1 MASNTATAAVS
12 RPYAEALMSLAQS
25 NNVADKFDSDVRS
38 LLNLLKESQ
47 PLQNFFA
54 NPFID
59 AEDKKGVISKI
70 LSDDTNPIFRNFLM
84 LLVDRRRITL
94 VEDIGQEY
102 LAKLRELNQT
112 VLAEVISAVPLT
124 DEQQQT
130 IKEKVKAMTDARE
143 VELDSKINSDIIGG
157 VIIKVGS
164 QVVDSSLRGSVTPL
178 IFELERVNRFWILD
192 FGFWIENHISC

>member
-1 MASNTATAAVS
+1 MANNTATAAVS
-12 RPYAEALMSLAQS
+12 RPYAEALMSIAQS

-38 LLNLLKESQ
+38 LLNLIKESQ

-54 NPFID
+54 NPFISG
-59 AEDKKGVISKI
+59 EDKKGVISKV
-70 LSDDTNPIFRNFLM
+70 LTDDTNPIFRNFLM

-94 VEDIGQEY
+94 VEDIAQEY

-130 IKEKVKAMTDARE
+130 IKEKVKSMTDARE
-143 VELDSKINSDIIGG
+143 VELDSTIDSDIIGG

-164 QVVDSSLRGSVTPL
+164 QVVDSSLKGQLRRLSL
-178 IFELERVNRFWILD
+178 RLN
-192 FGFWIENHISC
+192 S

>member
-1 MASNTATAAVS
+1 MANNTATAAVS
-12 RPYAEALMSLAQS
+12 RPYAEALMSIAQS

-47 PLQNFFA
+47 PLQTFFA

-70 LSDDTNPIFRNFLM
+70 LSEDTNPIFRNFLM
-84 LLVDRRRITL
+84 LLVDRRRIIL

-124 DEQQQT
+124 DEQKQT

-164 QVVDSSLRGSVTPL
+164 QVVDSSLRGQLRRLSL
-178 IFELERVNRFWILD
+178 SLK
-192 FGFWIENHISC
+192 G